1 MSLIK
6 CKECGHEVSDKASA
20 CPNCGCPIG
29 NVGIIQEEI
38 IDPEPKKR
46 KGWIWALI
54 VVLLCLIGGGG
65 YYAYTHLVNKHNA
78 ENENVD
84 SSNSK
89 EDIVELTPEFA
100 KSLEVYDELAPFSE
114 GYAAVRRGKKWGYI
128 NTKGEEVIPCS
139 FDAADI
145 FSEGLAAVSKSDKLA
160 YINTKGEEVFS
171 SPYSYYNI
179 KNRNFSEGL
188 AAVCD
193 DGKWGWINQ
202 KGELV
207 IPLSIKAEDVG
218 LFSEGLVYCQN
229 SGKDFSFVDK
239 NGTVVFTGKTN
250 YQYGKIGHTAT
261 GYYSKDFPKFRD
273 GFAYVNDDFNTVN
286 KYTKYDKQ
294 GKKCG
299 TISENEL
306 PEYRLI
312 REDESGLFEENTVHM
327 GLKGKDGTVLIKPY
341 YSLIGTDDAN
351 AIVQVS
357 NGVVLVMLVELSEYN
372 NDVIYHY
379 GYADLKGHDTFSKEI
394 KEKVNK
400 SREVFY
406 QKLQEE
412 ESLQEDDSDWLQG
425 RWVGEDAN
433 SGYPIE
439 VIISGDNLI
448 QKINGQERYNGPYEF
463 NGDMLIYNNA
473 NDFWPVDGENKVL
486 TFNGIPMRKEDG
498 SSSSYSSSPSSSDSS
513 NSNNSSYR
521 FSSPQDVIGWLA
533 DKSFYNGNRRLRI
546 RAEGVWLNDYCAT
559 GAPNVERWESWKA
572 LIRAYTATGERL
584 SFFVDPINGTVTDEA
599 SDVFRLR

>member
-1 MSLIK
+1 MALIK
-6 CKECGHEVSDKASA
+6 CKECGHEVSDKASM
-20 CPNCGCPIG
+20 CPNCGCPIESLG
-29 NVGIIQEEI
+29 AAKEDVMYE
-38 IDPEPKKR
+38 EPKKK

-65 YYAYTHLVNKHNA
+65 YYAYTHLVNKNNA
-78 ENENVD
+78 ENED

-145 FSEGLAAVSKSDKLA
+145 FSEGLAAVSKSDKLV
-160 YINTKGEEVFS
+160 YINSKGEEIIS

-207 IPLSIKAEDVG
+207 IPLSIEAEDVG

-250 YQYGKIGHTAT
+250 YQYGKVGHTAT

-273 GFAYVNDDFNTVN
+273 GFAYVNDDFNTVK

-312 REDESGLFEENTVHM
+312 REDESGLFEDYTVHM

-341 YSLIGTDDAN
+341 YSLIGTDDAYT
-351 AIVQVS
+351 IVQVS
-357 NGVVLVMLVELSEYN
+357 NGVVLVMLIEFSEYN

-394 KEKVNK
+394 KDKVNK
-400 SREVFY
+400 SRKWFC

-412 ESLQEDDSDWLQG
+412 ESLQEDDD
-425 RWVGEDAN
+425 D
-433 SGYPIE
+433 
-439 VIISGDNLI
+439 VISKDRIILDDENDN
-448 QKINGQERYNGPYEF
+448 
-463 NGDMLIYNNA
+463 YNNST
-473 NDFWPVDGENKVL
+473 K
-486 TFNGIPMRKEDG
+486 
-498 SSSSYSSSPSSSDSS
+498 S
-513 NSNNSSYR
+513 NSNNINNELAEYDR
-521 FSSPQDVIGWLA
+521 TIEATVPIMEQAYQQFLRDVRSGGYTTITPPS
-533 DKSFYNGNRRLRI
+533 SFYELSKASTNVGAAAKQAQRLCERNGNMGDAQRYERI
-546 RAEGVWLNDYCAT
+546 WEY
-559 GAPNVERWESWKA
+559 ERQLYNS
-572 LIRAYTATGERL
+572 AYNILGNL
-584 SFFVDPINGTVTDEA
+584 H
-599 SDVFRLR
+599 

>member
-1 MSLIK
+1 MALIK
-6 CKECGHEVSDKASA
+6 CTECGHEVSDKAQS

-357 NGVVLVMLVELSEYN
+357 NGVVLVMLVELSE
-372 NDVIYHY
+372 
-379 GYADLKGHDTFSKEI
+379 
-394 KEKVNK
+394 
-400 SREVFY
+400 
-406 QKLQEE
+406 
-412 ESLQEDDSDWLQG
+412 
-425 RWVGEDAN
+425 
-433 SGYPIE
+433 
-439 VIISGDNLI
+439 
-448 QKINGQERYNGPYEF
+448 
-463 NGDMLIYNNA
+463 
-473 NDFWPVDGENKVL
+473 
-486 TFNGIPMRKEDG
+486 
-498 SSSSYSSSPSSSDSS
+498 
-513 NSNNSSYR
+513 
-521 FSSPQDVIGWLA
+521 
-533 DKSFYNGNRRLRI
+533 
-546 RAEGVWLNDYCAT
+546 
-559 GAPNVERWESWKA
+559 
-572 LIRAYTATGERL
+572 
-584 SFFVDPINGTVTDEA
+584 
-599 SDVFRLR
+599 

>member
-546 RAEGVWLNDYCAT
+546 RPEGVWLNDYCAT

>member
-1 MSLIK
+1 MALIK
-6 CKECGHEVSDKASA
+6 CRECEHEVSDKAQN
-20 CPNCGCPIG
+20 CPNCGCPME
-29 NVGIIQEEI
+29 NVGATQEELM
-38 IDPEPKKR
+38 DEEPKKK

-54 VVLLCLIGGGG
+54 VALLCLIGGGG
-65 YYAYTHLVNKHNA
+65 YYAYTKFFKSVSEKDA
-78 ENENVD
+78 
-84 SSNSK
+84 
-89 EDIVELTPEFA
+89 IVELTPEFA

-229 SGKDFSFVDK
+229 SGEDFSFVDK

-250 YQYGKIGHTAT
+250 YQYGKTGHTAT
-261 GYYSKDFPKFRD
+261 GYYSKDFPKLRD
-273 GFAYVNDDFNTVN
+273 GFAYVNDDFNTVK

-412 ESLQEDDSDWLQG
+412 VQEEDNSDWLQG
-425 RWVGEDAN
+425 RWVGTDSK
-433 SGYPIE
+433 SGYSFE
-439 VIISGDNLI
+439 MIINGNNLI
-448 QKINGQERYNGPYEF
+448 QKIDGQVCYNGSYQYDG
-463 NGDMLIYNNA
+463 NMLIYNNA
-473 NDFWPVDGENKVL
+473 NDVWAVDKDKKVL
-486 TFNGIPMRKEDG
+486 TLDGVPMRKEDG
-498 SSSSYSSSPSSSDSS
+498 GSSSYSSSPSSSDSR

-533 DKSFYNGNRRLRI
+533 DKSFYSDGVSLRVRTDGI
-546 RAEGVWLNDYCAT
+546 YINNQCVSF
-559 GAPNVERWESWKA
+559 APTVERWESWKA
-572 LIRAYTATGERL
+572 LIRAFTPTGGRVSL
-584 SFFVDPINGTVTDEA
+584 LVDPINGQVTD
-599 SDVFRLR
+599 SSGDVFTLR

>member
-1 MSLIK
+1 MGK
-6 CKECGHEVSDKASA
+6 
-20 CPNCGCPIG
+20 
-29 NVGIIQEEI
+29 GISSF
-38 IDPEPKKR
+38 PFFFCSR
-46 KGWIWALI
+46 
-54 VVLLCLIGGGG
+54 V
-65 YYAYTHLVNKHNA
+65 YTR
-78 ENENVD
+78 
-84 SSNSK
+84 
-89 EDIVELTPEFA
+89 EFKFYRTA
-100 KSLEVYDELAPFSE
+100 
-114 GYAAVRRGKKWGYI
+114 I
-128 NTKGEEVIPCS
+128 
-139 FDAADI
+139 
-145 FSEGLAAVSKSDKLA
+145 
-160 YINTKGEEVFS
+160 
-171 SPYSYYNI
+171 I

-229 SGKDFSFVDK
+229 SGEDFSFVDK

-250 YQYGKIGHTAT
+250 YQYGKVGHTAR

-312 REDESGLFEENTVHM
+312 REDESGLFEEYTYTVHM

-341 YSLIGTDDAN
+341 YSLIGTYDAN

-357 NGVVLVMLVELSEYN
+357 NGVVLVMLVEFSEYN

-394 KEKVNK
+394 KDKVNK
-400 SREVFY
+400 SRKWFC

-412 ESLQEDDSDWLQG
+412 ESLRKEGPDWLQG
-425 RWVGEDAN
+425 AWRLELTDDYGNHLGYMYEVFNHGSSKSYIDDRLLLEHDYTVSDDMIMYDKGHYQLDNTRQIVLGAN
-433 SGYPIE
+433 GKE
-439 VIISGDNLI
+439 M
-448 QKINGQERYNGPYEF
+448 QKISDDPYYTP
-463 NGDMLIYNNA
+463 NSSSSQS
-473 NDFWPVDGENKVL
+473 
-486 TFNGIPMRKEDG
+486 
-498 SSSSYSSSPSSSDSS
+498 SSSSYS
-513 NSNNSSYR
+513 NNSSSSSKGYR

-533 DKSFYNGNRRLRI
+533 DKSFYSDGVSLRV
-546 RAEGVWLNDYCAT
+546 RNDGIYINNQCVSF
-559 GAPNVERWESWKA
+559 APTVERWESWKA
-572 LIRAYTATGERL
+572 LIRAITPTGGRVSL
-584 SFFVDPINGTVTDEA
+584 LVDPINGQVTD
-599 SDVFRLR
+599 SSGDVFTLR

>member
-1 MSLIK
+1 MALIK
-6 CKECGHEVSDKASA
+6 CKECGHKVSDKASM
-20 CPNCGCPIG
+20 CSNCGCPIESFG
-29 NVGIIQEEI
+29 APQEEV
-38 IDPEPKKR
+38 IDEEPKKK

-54 VVLLCLIGGGG
+54 VALLCLIGGGG
-65 YYAYTHLVNKHNA
+65 YYASTKLFNGGSDK
-78 ENENVD
+78 D
-84 SSNSK
+84 SIATIKDSIAT
-89 EDIVELTPEFA
+89 IVELTPEFA
-100 KSLEVYDELAPFSE
+100 KSLEVYDELGPFNE

-171 SPYSYYNI
+171 SPYSYYNT

-207 IPLSIKAEDVG
+207 IPLSIEAEDVG

-229 SGKDFSFVDK
+229 SSEDFSFVDK

-250 YQYGKIGHTAT
+250 FLSYLKVGHSAS

-273 GFAYVNDDFNTVN
+273 GFAYVNDDFNTVS

-312 REDESGLFEENTVHM
+312 REDELGIFELYTVHM
-327 GLKGKDGTVLIKPY
+327 GLKGKDGNVLIKPY
-341 YSLIGTDDAN
+341 YSLIGTYDAYTI
-351 AIVQVS
+351 AQVS
-357 NGVVLVMLVELSEYN
+357 NGVVLVMLVEFSKYDN
-372 NDVIYHY
+372 NVIYHY

-406 QKLQEE
+406 QQLQEE
-412 ESLQEDDSDWLQG
+412 ESLQE
-425 RWVGEDAN
+425 
-433 SGYPIE
+433 
-439 VIISGDNLI
+439 GD
-448 QKINGQERYNGPYEF
+448 
-463 NGDMLIYNNA
+463 
-473 NDFWPVDGENKVL
+473 
-486 TFNGIPMRKEDG
+486 EDG
-498 SSSSYSSSPSSSDSS
+498 GSSSYSSNASSHPTTSVNAGSPK
-513 NSNNSSYR
+513 
-521 FSSPQDVIGWLA
+521 QEKELKIMA
-533 DKSFYNGNRRLRI
+533 RLHELGD
-546 RAEGVWLNDYCAT
+546 EGRNLVLELSAMRQRGQMDPARYLYI
-559 GAPNVERWESWKA
+559 KQA
-572 LIRAYTATGERL
+572 LIQYKDEQIRL
-584 SFFVDPINGTVTDEA
+584 SQELGDEQMVREYMQQKDGVLQSFRMIENGY
-599 SDVFRLR
+599 